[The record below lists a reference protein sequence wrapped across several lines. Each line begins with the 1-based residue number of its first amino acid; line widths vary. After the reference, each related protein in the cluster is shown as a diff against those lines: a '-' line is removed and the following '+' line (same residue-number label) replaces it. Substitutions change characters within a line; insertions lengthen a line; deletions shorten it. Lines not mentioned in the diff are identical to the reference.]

1 MRPLL
6 LLGVLFALM
15 RIADQ
20 IALSLTLA
28 SYAMA
33 VKRTAGLFS
42 VLLGHWY
49 YGEGHLAARAS
60 PAAPSCWSPAPG
72 YGERRSIRAGGRG
85 HRRSRRLDA

>member
-1 MRPLL
+1 
-6 LLGVLFALM
+6 M

-42 VLLGHWY
+42 VLLGRLFFA
-49 YGEGHLAARAS
+49 EGYLATKLLAS
-60 PAAPSCWSPAPG
+60 VVMLLG
-72 YGERRSIRAGGRG
+72 VLVLTQG
-85 HRRSRRLDA
+85 